1 MKIGIL
7 THPLTTNYGGILQN
21 YALQKVLKDLGHTPI
36 TLDYTAPTPPLVKI
50 LSLSSRL
57 MKRLRGSNVSL
68 RGWPTAAETA
78 IIAQHPARFVSRH
91 IATTPPCRFSNL
103 ASLCSENFDAL
114 IVGSDQVWRAD
125 RGHVERY
132 FFSDFTHL
140 DIPKI
145 AYAASMG
152 VDRWIFSPKQTVRC
166 RKLAA
171 RFTAVSV
178 REDSAV
184 DLCRQH
190 LGIDA
195 QRLLDPTLLHDR
207 QTYVNLVGDIAAA
220 PETTTGKIMTYILD
234 PTIIKTEITH
244 IAAHTLGLTTNSVM
258 ARASFL
264 NVGAKRLQDCI
275 FPPVE
280 DWISGFINAPFVV
293 TDSFHGTVFAIIF
306 NKPFIAIANDRRG
319 RARFTSL
326 LQMVGLENRL
336 IETTDQA
343 RALLTQPIDYT
354 AVNKILNAE
363 RLRSLNFL
371 KNNLK

>member
-21 YALQKVLKDLGHTPI
+21 YALQKTLCDLGHTPI
-36 TLDYTAPTPPLVKI
+36 TLDYTAPTPPLVKL
-50 LSLSSRL
+50 LSLGSRL
-57 MKRLRGSNVSL
+57 AKRLRGSNVPL
-68 RGWPTAAETA
+68 RGWPTAAEAA
-78 IIAQHPARFVSRH
+78 IIAQHTARFVSRH
-91 IATTPPCRFSNL
+91 IVTTPPCRFSNL
-103 ASLCSENFDAL
+103 ASLSSRNFDAL

-152 VDRWIFSPKQTVRC
+152 VDRWIFSPKQTARC

-195 QRLLDPTLLHDR
+195 LRLLDPTLLHDR
-207 QTYVNLVGDIAAA
+207 QTYAALVGDTASQAS
-220 PETTTGKIMTYILD
+220 TDKIMTYILD
-234 PTIIKTEITH
+234 PTTIKTEITR

-280 DWISGFINAPFVV
+280 DWISGFINAPVVV

-326 LQMVGLENRL
+326 LQMVGLEDRL
-336 IETTDQA
+336 VETPGQA
-343 RALLTQPIDYT
+343 GELLHKPIDYT
-354 AVNKILNAE
+354 AVNKIIDAE
-363 RLRSLNFL
+363 RLRSLDFL
-371 KNNLK
+371 KNSLK

>member
-21 YALQKVLKDLGHTPI
+21 YALQKTLRDLGHTPI
-36 TLDYTAPTPPLVKI
+36 TLDYTAPTPPLVKL
-50 LSLSSRL
+50 LSLGSRL
-57 MKRLRGSNVSL
+57 MKRLRGGKVPL
-68 RGWPTAAETA
+68 RGWPTATEAA
-78 IIAQHPARFVSRH
+78 IIAQHTARFVSRH

-103 ASLCSENFDAL
+103 ASLSSQNFDAL

-152 VDRWIFSPKQTVRC
+152 VDRWIFSPKQTARC

-195 QRLLDPTLLHDR
+195 LRLLDPTLLHDR
-207 QTYVNLVGDIAAA
+207 QTYAALVGD
-220 PETTTGKIMTYILD
+220 TTSQASTDKIMTYILD
-234 PTIIKTEITH
+234 PTTIKTEITR

-326 LQMVGLENRL
+326 LQMVGLEDRL
-336 IETTDQA
+336 VETPGQA
-343 RALLTQPIDYT
+343 GELLHKPIDYT
-354 AVNKILNAE
+354 AVNNIIDAE
-363 RLRSLNFL
+363 RLRSLDFL
-371 KNNLK
+371 KNSLK